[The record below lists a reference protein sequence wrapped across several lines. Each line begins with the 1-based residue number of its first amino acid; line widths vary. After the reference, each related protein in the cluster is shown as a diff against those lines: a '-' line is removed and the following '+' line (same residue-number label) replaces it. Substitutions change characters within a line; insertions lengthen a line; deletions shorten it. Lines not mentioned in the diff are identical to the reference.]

1 MYEIELDRDRM
12 GQRLGGGFPKGSLVL
27 ILGPFGSGKS
37 ILCQRFTH
45 GFLKHDHS
53 VTYISTE
60 LTTKGFIEQMD
71 SLDYTVENYIYHR
84 KLLYIPV
91 YPILGRATERSGSL
105 SKLLSPRAKA
115 LYLNDIII
123 IDALSS
129 LIGQDLESKKK
140 ALDTLSFFKKLAETK
155 NRCVIMTVDPAE
167 MTEEILLTFKAV
179 CDVFLTLETV
189 IAEGG
194 DVLHRLTVNRFL
206 NPDKRITGTTMFRVE
221 PHAGTVVEIA
231 EVA

>member
-1 MYEIELDRDRM
+1 MYEIDLDRDRM

-27 ILGPFGSGKS
+27 MMGPFGSGKS
-37 ILCQRFTH
+37 ILCQRFTY

-53 VTYISTE
+53 VTYTSTE
-60 LTTKGFIEQMD
+60 LTTKGFIEQMG
-71 SLDYTVENYIYHR
+71 SLDYPVESYIYHR

-91 YPILGRATERSGSL
+91 YPIIGRAADRSGFL
-105 SKLLSPRAKA
+105 TKLLGPRAKA
-115 LYLNDIII
+115 LYLNETIV
-123 IDALSS
+123 IDSLSS
-129 LIGQDLESKKK
+129 LIGQDLESKKR
-140 ALDTLSFFKKLAETK
+140 ALDVLSFFKKLAETK

-167 MTEEILLTFKAV
+167 MPDEILLTFKAV
-179 CDVFLTLETV
+179 CDVFLTVETV

-206 NPDKRITGTTMFRVE
+206 NPERRITGTTMFRVE

>member
-1 MYEIELDRDRM
+1 MYAFDLDRDRI
-12 GQRLGGGFPKGSLVL
+12 GHRLGGGFPKGSLVL
-27 ILGPFGSGKS
+27 ILGAFGSGKS
-37 ILCQRFTH
+37 ILCQRFTY

-53 VTYISTE
+53 ATYISTE

-71 SLDYTVENYIYHR
+71 SLDYSVESYIFHR

-91 YPILGRATERSGSL
+91 YPVIGRAADRSGFL
-105 SKLLSPRAKA
+105 SKLLSPNAKA
-115 LYLNDIII
+115 LYLNDVIV

-140 ALDTLSFFKKLAETK
+140 ALDVLSFFKKLAETK

-167 MTEEILLTFKAV
+167 MPDEILLTFKAV
-179 CDVFLTLETV
+179 CDVFMTTETV

-194 DVLHRLTVNRFL
+194 DVMHRLIVNRYL
-206 NPDKRITGTTMFRVE
+206 NPERRITGTTMFRVE